1 MNRCLIVHCTKVID
15 RFPDIIFLDQET
27 THFNYML
34 RCFNTMKSYVMVD
47 VLLTFG
53 KRLYDHIIAQRETTW
68 DHITRLIPRHCIEV
82 PVPSEESL
90 SPCLCVLW
98 VSMLR
103 PFLRCFH

>member
-15 RFPDIIFLDQET
+15 RFPDIIFLGQET

-90 SPCLCVLW
+90 SQCLCVLW